1 MNPSTSEAGR
11 QSNGLC
17 QIGAGGLVFVDHPE
31 RLIHCR
37 AGEGKLAPLIPSLAL
52 HAGCGS
58 TGDAASAAASVD
70 PAGGD
75 QLGIH
80 GRNASA
86 SDGLQSAESDR
97 IPGVALVRRYALQ
110 GAARELLPNER
121 SLQGCIRWLHAGTV
135 QLFHIPR
142 HQVGAFGGLQHC
154 GSVWQCPVCSAKV
167 SERRRQELGRGVE
180 GWQGSGGVVLLVT
193 YTLRHHLADDLRVT
207 LQGLLRARKRML
219 SGRWAKSFTE
229 RFGVVGRIRALE
241 VTHGQNGWHPHV
253 HELVFLRGD
262 VDREAFLQE
271 LRAQWSAQVLK
282 AGLKA
287 VNSHGVDVR
296 FADLSVADYVSKF
309 GRERTWG
316 PEHELTK
323 SAAKL
328 GKQGSRGPIGLLSD
342 YLAGDAHAGMLWRE
356 YAQVFKGSRQLVWS
370 DGLRQLLGLGQEQS
384 DVEIAAELREDAAL
398 MDELSREE
406 WRVVLGNDAR
416 AELLQVLGSGSL
428 TEVRKFLSALGILR
442 TEPGEGLLTNL
453 TVGGSGLLDRDR
465 GLAVPAILDEFDVR
479 AVGAGEACKVD
490 GADPEL
496 YFGRVD
502 VVRVAFRH
510 TVGRFRGAQ
519 SSFSFDGI
527 SNDCSN
533 KQAVAGSYHE
543 ALGDCKSGGQS
554 AETLGQGRDD
564 LAGLQAVE
572 AGGFAVTSSGCVS
585 DDVAQVPGGVN
596 DGLPFGCGG
605 VGGAA
610 FSGSVGCLPGGV
622 VGVDPRSAHSVKLRY
637 ETALRYVLSD
647 HGGNGP
653 LAALEAQ
660 EGLGK
665 G

>member
-1 MNPSTSEAGR
+1 
-11 QSNGLC
+11 LC
-17 QIGAGGLVFVDHPE
+17 FSSSVPAPHVV
-31 RLIHCR
+31 RL
-37 AGEGKLAPLIPSLAL
+37 PP
-52 HAGCGS
+52 
-58 TGDAASAAASVD
+58 

-86 SDGLQSAESDR
+86 LGGLQSAEVDR

-110 GAARELLPNER
+110 GAARELLPDER
-121 SLQGCIRWLHAGTV
+121 GLQGCLRWLHAGTV

-167 SERRRQELGRGVE
+167 SERRRQELSRGVE
-180 GWQGSGGVVLLVT
+180 GWQVSGGVVLLVT

-229 RFGVVGRIRALE
+229 RFGVVGRVRALE

-271 LRAQWSAQVLK
+271 LRARWSAQVLK
-282 AGLKA
+282 AGLKS

-296 FADLSVADYVSKF
+296 FADLSVADYLSKF
-309 GRERTWG
+309 GRDRTWG

-342 YLAGDAHAGMLWRE
+342 YFTGDAHAGMLWRQ
-356 YAQVFKGSRQLVWS
+356 YAGVFKGSRQLVWS

-384 DVEIAAELREDAAL
+384 DAEIAAELREDAAL
-398 MDELSREE
+398 MDELSRDE

-416 AELLQVLGSGSL
+416 AELLQVLGSGSVAEL
-428 TEVRKFLSALGILR
+428 QVFLGALG
-442 TEPGEGLLTNL
+442 
-453 TVGGSGLLDRDR
+453 VDRS
-465 GLAVPAILDEFDVR
+465 
-479 AVGAGEACKVD
+479 
-490 GADPEL
+490 
-496 YFGRVD
+496 
-502 VVRVAFRH
+502 
-510 TVGRFRGAQ
+510 T
-519 SSFSFDGI
+519 
-527 SNDCSN
+527 
-533 KQAVAGSYHE
+533 E
-543 ALGDCKSGGQS
+543 ALAKCC
-554 AETLGQGRDD
+554 DD
-564 LAGLQAVE
+564 LARFQAVE

-585 DDVAQVPGGVN
+585 DGVAQVPSGIN

-605 VGGAA
+605 VGSAA
-610 FSGSVGCLPGGV
+610 LSGSIGCLPGCV
-622 VGVDPRSAHSVKLRY
+622 VNVDARLTHSAKLRY
-637 ETALRYVLSD
+637 ETALRYTLSD
-647 HGGNGP
+647 RCENAPVAASEGREIGRGGWGGIVGPAFCGLAEGRTVTSCGWWGSVTVRGPSVTGFCVVNPVTIGGNDALVGSGCNDVGP
-653 LAALEAQ
+653 P
-660 EGLGK
+660 GRGVPW
-665 G
+665 GV